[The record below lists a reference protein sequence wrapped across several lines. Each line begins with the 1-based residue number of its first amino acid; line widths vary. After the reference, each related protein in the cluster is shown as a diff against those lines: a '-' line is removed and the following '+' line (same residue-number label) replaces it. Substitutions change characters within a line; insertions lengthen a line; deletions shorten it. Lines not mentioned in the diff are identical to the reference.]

1 MIEEP
6 LAPVP
11 KDGKELSREMM
22 LGNLPTSNKKLG
34 MSKKEILDSMT
45 HLHLAGK
52 KIYTLNVAAGKY
64 AYQKGGEDKP
74 LMAAV
79 APEL

>member
-1 MIEEP
+1 
-6 LAPVP
+6 
-11 KDGKELSREMM
+11 M

-45 HLHLAGK
+45 HLHLANK
-52 KIYTLNVAAGKY
+52 KIYNLNVAAGKF
-64 AYQKGGEDKP
+64 AYQKSDEDKP
-74 LMAAV
+74 LLAVV